1 MPDLREKILM
11 GSKKSSSSSSTTSNN
26 YNQQAQL
33 SNSGSGAVINLA
45 GATISQSDTGAGIG
59 TGGGAA
65 VHVEQLS
72 DDLVQ
77 TAFDWAGEVMAG
89 TQEMIVDTQ
98 NRMTNAVSGAVN
110 ASNSVAETVA
120 TNLTRNDSAEILK
133 IAVVAAA
140 ALGVL
145 FFLKSK

>member
-1 MPDLREKILM
+1 M

-98 NRMTNAVSGAVN
+98 NRMTAAVSDSVN
-110 ASNSVAETVA
+110 ASNAVAETVA
-120 TNLTRNDSAEILK
+120 NNLTRNDSAEILK
-133 IAVVAAA
+133 IAVIAAA

>member
-1 MPDLREKILM
+1 M

-45 GATISQSDTGAGIG
+45 GATISQSDTGAGVG

-89 TQEMIVDTQ
+89 TQELLVDTQ
-98 NRMTNAVSGAVN
+98 NRMTAAVSDSVN
-110 ASNSVAETVA
+110 ASHAVAETVA
-120 TNLTRNDSAEILK
+120 DNLTRNDSAEILK

>member
-1 MPDLREKILM
+1 M
-11 GSKKSSSSSSTTSNN
+11 GSKKSSSSTTANN

-45 GATISQSDTGAGIG
+45 GATISQSETGAGIG

-72 DDLVQ
+72 DDLVE
-77 TAFDWAGEVMAG
+77 TAFNWAGEVMSGA
-89 TQEMIVDTQ
+89 QEMLVDTQ
-98 NRMTNAVSGAVN
+98 NRMTAAVSDSVN
-110 ASNSVAETVA
+110 ASNAVAETVA
-120 TNLTRNDSAEILK
+120 ENLTRNDSAEILK
-133 IAVVAAA
+133 IAVIAAA

-145 FFLKSK
+145 FFLKGK

>member
-1 MPDLREKILM
+1 M

-98 NRMTNAVSGAVN
+98 NRMTAAVSDSVN
-110 ASNSVAETVA
+110 SSNAVAETVA
-120 TNLTRNDSAEILK
+120 NNLTRNDSAEILK
-133 IAVVAAA
+133 IAVIAAA

-145 FFLKSK
+145 FFLKK

>member
-1 MPDLREKILM
+1 M

-98 NRMTNAVSGAVN
+98 NRMTAAVSDSVN
-110 ASNSVAETVA
+110 ASNAVAETVA
-120 TNLTRNDSAEILK
+120 ANLTRNDSAEILK
-133 IAVVAAA
+133 IAVIAAA

>member
-1 MPDLREKILM
+1 M

-72 DDLVQ
+72 DDLVK
-77 TAFDWAGEVMAG
+77 TAFDWAGGVMENAS
-89 TQEMIVDTQ
+89 EMMVDTQ
-98 NRMTNAVSGAVN
+98 NEMTSAVENAV
-110 ASNSVAETVA
+110 ASSQRVASTVAE
-120 TNLTRNDSAEILK
+120 NLTKDNSGEILK
-133 IAVVAAA
+133 ISILAVAGVA
-140 ALGVL
+140 VL
-145 FFLKSK
+145 FLLFKNK